1 MKPKLVEKYVEDGTL
16 RLEWRDFP
24 YQGQESVNAA
34 LAARAAQAQG
44 RFWEYHDLL
53 YRNQSSGNSGGYSYE
68 NLIALAHEAELD
80 VGRFEEDLRSGRYE
94 PVVEAD
100 FREAQQQ
107 GISGTP
113 TFVVNGTVI
122 AGLQPLEVFE
132 RTIERARR
140 EAGGG

>member
-1 MKPKLVEKYVEDGTL
+1 MEPKLVEKYIEDGTL

-44 RFWEYHDLL
+44 RFWEYHDML
-53 YRNQSSGNSGGYSYE
+53 YRNQSSGNSGGYTEE
-68 NLIALAHEAELD
+68 NLIKLARGAGLD
-80 VGRFEEDLRSGRYE
+80 VGQFEEDLKSGTYE

-100 FREAQQQ
+100 FREAQQR
-107 GISGTP
+107 GVSGTP
-113 TFVVNGTVI
+113 TFVINGTVI

-132 RTIERARR
+132 RTIERAKR

>member
-1 MKPKLVEKYVEDGTL
+1 VEPKLVEKYVEDGTL

-24 YQGQESVNAA
+24 YQGQESFNAA

-53 YRNQSSGNSGGYSYE
+53 FHNQSSGNSGGYSSE
-68 NLIALAHEAELD
+68 SLVELAREAGLD
-80 VGRFEEDLRSGRYE
+80 VGQFEEDLKSGTYE

-100 FREAQQQ
+100 FREAQQR
-107 GISGTP
+107 GVSGTP
-113 TFVVNGTVI
+113 TFVINGTVI

-132 RTIERARR
+132 RTIERAKR

>member
-1 MKPKLVEKYVEDGTL
+1 VEPKLVEKYVEDGTL

-24 YQGQESVNAA
+24 YQGQESINAA

-53 YRNQSSGNSGGYSYE
+53 YRNQSSGNSGGYSIE
-68 NLIALAHEAELD
+68 NLVELAREAGLD
-80 VGRFEEDLRSGRYE
+80 VGQFEEDLKSGRHE
-94 PVVEAD
+94 PVVEVD
-100 FREAQQQ
+100 FREAQQR
-107 GISGTP
+107 GVSGTP
-113 TFVVNGTVI
+113 TFVVNGTVL

-132 RTIERARR
+132 RTIEHAKR

>member
-1 MKPKLVEKYVEDGTL
+1 MEPKLVEKYVEDGTL

-24 YQGQESVNAA
+24 YQGQESINAA

-53 YRNQSSGNSGGYSYE
+53 YHNQSSGNSGGYSTE
-68 NLIALAHEAELD
+68 NLVELASEAGLE
-80 VGRFEEDLRSGRYE
+80 VGQFEEDLKSGTYE

-100 FREAQQQ
+100 FREAQQR
-107 GISGTP
+107 GVSGTP
-113 TFVVNGTVI
+113 TFVINGKVI

-132 RTIERARR
+132 RTIERAKS